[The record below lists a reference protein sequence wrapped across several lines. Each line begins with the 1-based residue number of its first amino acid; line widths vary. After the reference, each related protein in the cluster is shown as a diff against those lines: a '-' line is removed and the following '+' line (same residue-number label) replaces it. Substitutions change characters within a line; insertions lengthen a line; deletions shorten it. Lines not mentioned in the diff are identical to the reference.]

1 MIEPLTLAG
10 SRWLSLAW
18 PMMWQGSAVA
28 LVALAVLPLA
38 RRAGPSL
45 ALGLLGVALLKF
57 VTPPVA
63 TSPIALV
70 DATAAALRPSGRFTG
85 DEPIGAALAIVHV
98 IGLLW
103 IGRGVWQRQRWLSRI
118 VATSE
123 RNVDAGISDTC
134 TRIARTMHLRR
145 VPEIRVSPAI
155 ETPMA
160 AGVFR
165 PVVLL
170 PPSAVALGP
179 SHLEVV
185 LAHELA
191 HHRAH
196 DLLLE
201 WLLAGVTT
209 VWWFNPA
216 VWALA
221 ARIREV
227 REDRCDDRVLMLGVD
242 PPAYC
247 RVLLDV
253 AAARI
258 TSPALA
264 IRDVR
269 HPLERRFARVLA
281 PRRAA
286 VARHML
292 ALPVTMVFASLALPH
307 SSWSP
312 WDRAGHD
319 GSAVVE
325 RVRIVVE
332 QRSVR

>member
-1 MIEPLTLAG
+1 MIDELSLVG

-28 LVALAVLPLA
+28 LMVLGLVPLA

-57 VTPPVA
+57 FIPPVA
-63 TSPIALV
+63 ASPMALL
-70 DATAAALRPSGRFTG
+70 DAAAAAMRPVGRVDG
-85 DEPIGAALAIVHV
+85 DELIGGALAIVHAV
-98 IGLLW
+98 GVLW
-103 IGRGVWQRQRWLSRI
+103 IGRGVWQRQRWLARV
-118 VATSE
+118 VADSVPQT
-123 RNVDAGISDTC
+123 RADVTAAVDRMSKAM
-134 TRIARTMHLRR
+134 RLRR
-145 VPEIRVSPAI
+145 VPVVRVSPLI
-155 ETPMA
+155 ESPLA

-170 PPSAVALGP
+170 PPSTAALGP
-179 SHLEVV
+179 AHLEVV

-196 DLLLE
+196 DLACE
-201 WLLAGVTT
+201 WLLAAATT
-209 VWWFNPA
+209 AWWFNPL

-227 REDRCDDRVLMLGVD
+227 REDRCDDRVLTLGVD
-242 PPAYC
+242 PRTYC

-253 AAARI
+253 AAARL

-264 IRDVR
+264 MRDVL
-269 HPLERRFARVLA
+269 HPLERRFARLLA
-281 PRRAA
+281 PRRSAAGRPVLAWPAA
-286 VARHML
+286 VA
-292 ALPVTMVFASLALPH
+292 FAALALPH

-312 WDRAGHD
+312 WDRSSDDAR
-319 GSAVVE
+319 VVDQ

-332 QRSVR
+332 QRVVR